1 MKPLNNYDSI
11 QAYSEREKLPAGG
24 YILKIMDVKYQEG
37 DSGKSDII
45 ILSFDI
51 AEGEYKD
58 FFRKDYNNNTNEDKK
73 WRGTYRIWVPND
85 DGSEADNRTMRR
97 FKTIISDFETSN
109 PGYHWDWN
117 EQSLKGKLIGG
128 IFNNK
133 EYDFNGRHG
142 FFTNCYGLTT
152 VDKIHNNTFKMPG
165 DTLLKNGSGSSGQG
179 DSDWINVPVGED
191 DGLPF

>member
-1 MKPLNNYDSI
+1 MKPLNNYGSA
-11 QAYSEREKLPAGG
+11 QAYSDREKLPAGG
-24 YILKIMDVKYQEG
+24 YVLKILDVKYQEG
-37 DSGKSDII
+37 GPGKSDII

-73 WRGTYRIWVPND
+73 WRGTYRIWVPTD
-85 DGSEADNRTMRR
+85 DGTENDNRTMRR
-97 FKTIISDFETSN
+97 FKTIMSDFEASN
-109 PGYHWDWN
+109 PGMHWDWN
-117 EQSLKGKLIGG
+117 EQALKGKLIGG

-152 VDKIHNNTFKMPG
+152 VEKIRNNTFKMPG
-165 DTLLKNGSGSSGQG
+165 DTLLKNNSTSSGSE
-179 DSDWINVPVGED
+179 WINVPEGSD
-191 DGLPF
+191 DSLPF